1 MKKTKLKKNDQ
12 VLVISGKDRGSK
24 GKVLRVFPARELA
37 IVERVNMVK
46 RHTRQNAQKGIQGGV
61 LEKEAPIHLSNI
73 ALVDSKSDSATR
85 VRMGTDK
92 DGRKVRVAAK
102 SGTVLDK

>member
-1 MKKTKLKKNDQ
+1 MALQIKKDDKVIVIAGRDKGNTGT
-12 VLVISGKDRGSK
+12 VL
-24 GKVLRVFPARELA
+24 KVLRDEGRVL
-37 IVERVNMVK
+37 VEGVNRVK
-46 RHTRQNAQKGIQGGV
+46 RHQKPTPKQPEGGII
-61 LEKEAPIHLSNI
+61 EKEAPIHLSNI

-85 VRMGTDK
+85 IRMGTDK

>member
-1 MKKTKLKKNDQ
+1 MKKTKIKKNDQ

-61 LEKEAPIHLSNI
+61 LEKEAPIHVSNV
-73 ALVDSKSDSATR
+73 AHLDPKDRSPTKVGFKT
-85 VRMGTDK
+85 V
-92 DGRKVRVAAK
+92 DGRKLRFARK
-102 SGTVLDK
+102 SGEMIDR